1 MRRIWTFGILLV
13 MLVFLISGCGGPG
26 GSGSSSG
33 DDPVKEQGASGTAK
47 AGSKGLRKVT
57 IAASGGETVKLRVEI
72 ADSSAEQ
79 QRGLMDRTAL
89 GKNRGMLFVFEG
101 EQPRSFWM
109 KNTLIPLSI
118 AYIDSGGRIVDLQ
131 EMKALDDEPPHYVS
145 AEPAKYAL
153 EANKGFFAD
162 HGVEVGDPAKLPG

>member
-1 MRRIWTFGILLV
+1 MRKMGTFGILLA
-13 MLVFLISGCGGPG
+13 MLVFVISGCGGAG
-26 GSGSSSG
+26 GPGSSSG
-33 DDPVKEQGASGTAK
+33 DDPVKDQDASGTAE
-47 AGSKGLRKVT
+47 ARSQGLRKVT
-57 IAASGGETVKLRVEI
+57 IAASGGEKVKLRVEI
-72 ADSSAEQ
+72 ADSPAEQ

-101 EQPRSFWM
+101 EQTLSFWM

-118 AYIDSGGRIVDLQ
+118 AYIDSEGRIVDLQ

-153 EANKGFFAD
+153 EANKGFFED
-162 HGVEVGDPAKLPG
+162 HGVEVGDTAKLPG